1 NGTITVVNSPVWM
14 VATGTGFSGFSSVAS
29 DMTDNKEISLQV
41 PESIPVLEIKT
52 KGAYTVAEYSKGVMP
67 SIVFTGGDDVAIVKT
82 WNQDGTLSF
91 SAPVYV
97 DGQIAG
103 TAKFDKAMVGGMM
116 YGDPESGDTGIK
128 LVVSDNYNDPLSLY
142 AGLVGGNRQA
152 SSVDVTEGF
161 LSQLG
166 MSDLMDDAKGKL
178 DASYSNWADHQ
189 WIQSLTPASAADKFK
204 IEGMRKSATCM
215 GFGLSTTSTV
225 DLTFTDA
232 LTKTTNWSV
241 PLKVTVQYN

>member
-1 NGTITVVNSPVWM
+1 M

-97 DGQIAG
+97 RWTNCWYG
-103 TAKFDKAMVGGMM
+103 KVWHKAMVGGMM

-142 AGLVGGNRQA
+142 AGLVGGDRQA

-166 MSDLMDDAKGKL
+166 
-178 DASYSNWADHQ
+178 Y
-189 WIQSLTPASAADKFK
+189 
-204 IEGMRKSATCM
+204 
-215 GFGLSTTSTV
+215 V
-225 DLTFTDA
+225 
-232 LTKTTNWSV
+232 
-241 PLKVTVQYN
+241 